1 MLCAV
6 QAKLN
11 LIRTILESRSD
22 FAFMPSA
29 SNPKPL
35 FNKRGERANKLQ
47 LIAILTHFHVTHR
60 STGRRRPKCKISWTS
75 SKRGAMTK
83 QLPRSSTDGD
93 GGAERCCK
101 NSIANFNCVYKYI
114 L

>member
-6 QAKLN
+6 HAKLN

-60 STGRRRPKCKISWTS
+60 STRKEKAQVQDFVDKLQKGGDDEAAAKEQHRRGRGSREMLQKFHS
-75 SKRGAMTK
+75 
-83 QLPRSSTDGD
+83 QL
-93 GGAERCCK
+93 
-101 NSIANFNCVYKYI
+101 
-114 L
+114 